1 MNATIDH
8 LLYAS
13 HDLET
18 GVADIERMLGV
29 RPSYGGRHL
38 GLGTHNALISLGP
51 RTYLEVIAP
60 DPAQAGNG
68 AVLPYGIATLQE
80 PALRAW
86 AAAPSTIGE
95 AVRKARALGL
105 DFGEVTAHSRRASD
119 GSDVRWEMATR
130 ATSDGDIAVVPFLI
144 DWGTTVHPAERSP
157 RGSRLSELRLFSPDP
172 GLLERELR
180 AIGVGAGGA
189 VSIGP
194 ARSPGLEAVLVDRA
208 GREVILRS

>member
-1 MNATIDH
+1 MDATIDH

-13 HDLET
+13 PDLES
-18 GVADIERMLGV
+18 GVSDIERLLGV

-60 DPAQAGNG
+60 DPGQAGQG
-68 AVLPYGIATLQE
+68 AVPPYGIAALEE

-86 AAAPSTIGE
+86 AAAPSVIGE
-95 AVRKARALGL
+95 AVRKGRALGL

-130 ATSDGDIAVVPFLI
+130 ASDDGGVSVIPFLI
-144 DWGTTVHPAERSP
+144 DWGATAHPAERSP
-157 RGSRLSELRLFSPDP
+157 RGARLIELRLFSPDP
-172 GLLERELR
+172 ALLERELR
-180 AIGVGAGGA
+180 AIGVGAGAA
-189 VSIGP
+189 VSVGP
-194 ARSPGLEAVLVDRA
+194 AQSSVLEAVLADPT
-208 GREVILRS
+208 GREVVLRS